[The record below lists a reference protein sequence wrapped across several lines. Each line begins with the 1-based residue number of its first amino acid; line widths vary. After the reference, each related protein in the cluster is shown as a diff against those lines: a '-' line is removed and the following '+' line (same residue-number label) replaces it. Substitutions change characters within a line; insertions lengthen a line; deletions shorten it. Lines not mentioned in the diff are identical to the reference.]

1 MKIQDEKLYMKK
13 IDVFQEGMKI
23 PKIEYDIYCKLD
35 GANLIKLNKAYCSNV
50 KVEISIHIVLTED
63 IDKLNTSSDY
73 YNDIC
78 YTSTSDSGTDI
89 LLKDRKNEYINGNKA
104 VCQDGC
110 DFIKYDYNTLK
121 AICSCEIKES
131 SSSFATMNINKDK
144 LFGNFIN
151 IKNIAN
157 INILKCYKT
166 LFSKNGIKRN
176 IGFLIIIL
184 IIIFHLICMILFY
197 IKDLSAIKKNLN
209 YKININ
215 IKCLNLFLI

>member
-1 MKIQDEKLYMKK
+1 MKK
-13 IDVFQEGMKI
+13 LDVVQEGMNI
-23 PKIEYDIYCKLD
+23 PKIEYDIYCKLN
-35 GANLIKLNKAYCSNV
+35 GSNLIKLNKSHCSNV
-50 KVEISIHIVLTED
+50 KAELSVHVIITEN

-89 LLKDRKNEYINGNKA
+89 LLSDRKNEYINGNKA

-110 DFIKYDYNTLK
+110 DFIKYDYDTLK
-121 AICSCEIKES
+121 ALCSCDIKES
-131 SSSFATMNINKDK
+131 SSSFASMNINKDK

-157 INILKCYKT
+157 INILKCYNT

-176 IGFLIIIL
+176 IGSLIIFP
-184 IIIFHLICMILFY
+184 IIISHFICILLFY
-197 IKDLSAIKKNLN
+197 TKNLN
-209 YKININ
+209 IIHDKIKDI
-215 IKCLNLFLI
+215 IFGITS